1 MKFTI
6 LEPIGMTACKYGQ
19 LKKEFEELGHELVF
33 FGDRNEDE
41 QELIKRAEGADA
53 IVVSNIPITKKFID
67 ACPKLSMLS
76 VAFTGVDHIDMQA
89 CNDRNIL
96 VSNAAGFS
104 NESVAELAIGMI
116 LSVYRKVVGGDA
128 MTRFGGDRGGFLGTE
143 LNGKTL
149 GIIGAGEIG
158 LRVTEIAKVFNCK
171 ILAYSRSEKSVE
183 GVKFVDK
190 ETLLKESDI
199 VSLHVPLTP
208 ETKGLMGKEEF
219 KLMKPEAILINTS
232 RGPVVDSDALCWALD
247 EHEIAGAAV
256 DVYEKE
262 PPLDKEHI
270 LFTAPNLIM
279 LPHIAYATNESFEK
293 RIDIVVENIKLWLQ
307 GKPRNIMN

>member
-53 IVVSNIPITKKFID
+53 IVVSNIPITKNFID
-67 ACPKLSMLS
+67 ACPKLSMIS

-89 CNDRNIL
+89 CNERNIL

-104 NESVAELAIGMI
+104 NESVAELTIGMI
-116 LSVYRKVVGGDA
+116 LSVYRKIVGGDA

-158 LRVTEIAKVFNCK
+158 LRVAEIAKIFNCK
-171 ILAYSRSEKSVE
+171 VLAYSRSEKSVE

-208 ETKGLMGKEEF
+208 ATKGLMSKEEF
-219 KLMKPEAILINTS
+219 QLMKPESILINTA

-293 RIDIVVENIKLWLQ
+293 RIDIVMENIKLWLQ
-307 GKPRNIMN
+307 GEPRNIMN

>member
-6 LEPIGMTACKYGQ
+6 LEPIGMTACKYGH
-19 LKKEFEELGHELVF
+19 LKKKFEELGHDLLF

-53 IVVSNIPITKKFID
+53 IVVSNIPITKKIID
-67 ACPKLSMLS
+67 ACPKLSMIS

-89 CNDRNIL
+89 CNERNIL

-104 NESVAELAIGMI
+104 NESVAELTIGMI
-116 LSVYRKVVGGDA
+116 LSVYRKIVGGDA
-128 MTRFGGDRGGFLGTE
+128 MTRFCGDRGGFLGTE

-158 LRVTEIAKVFNCK
+158 LRVAEIAKIFNCK
-171 ILAYSRSEKSVE
+171 VLAYSRSEKSVE

-219 KLMKPEAILINTS
+219 KLMKPEAILINTA

-293 RIDIVVENIKLWLQ
+293 RIDIVMENIKLWLQ
-307 GKPRNIMN
+307 GEPRNIMN